1 MRFSFLY
8 RNEGIKKT
16 NEKIKKKKEEDKND
30 DVKKNRSDL

>member
-16 NEKIKKKKEEDKND
+16 NEEIKKKKEDKND